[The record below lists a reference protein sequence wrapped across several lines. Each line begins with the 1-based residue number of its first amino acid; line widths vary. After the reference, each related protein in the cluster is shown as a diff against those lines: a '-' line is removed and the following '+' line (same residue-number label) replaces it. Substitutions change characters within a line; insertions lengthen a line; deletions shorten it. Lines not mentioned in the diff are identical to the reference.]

1 MNWIKNLFCKKKHY
15 DFAPLEKVIHD
26 WIKK

>member
-1 MNWIKNLFCKKKHY
+1 MNWFKNLFGKKKQY
-15 DFAPLEKVIHD
+15 DFAPLEKVVRD

>member
-1 MNWIKNLFCKKKHY
+1 MNWFINLFRKKKQY